1 MSATQHNGNGD
12 QQEAVTA
19 YRDLRIGIGILG
31 MTLPFALL
39 FGHLLAGHGGVLGSV
54 SGSYYTEMRNW
65 FVGSMW
71 ATGFF
76 LIFYRYRRVDNILSN
91 IAGVLSILVALFPTT
106 PPLHASTAAKVVG
119 GLHLAFA
126 ASFLLLLGYF
136 CYFLFT
142 KSDHPPERRSKQKNV
157 RNTIYRWC
165 GVTIAVAVALAGI
178 SELPALRSFK
188 SATHAVFVFESV
200 ATVAFGVAWLIKGG
214 MFLRDEQPASKPAAA
229 LPSANPQ
236 VAEG

>member
-1 MSATQHNGNGD
+1 MPATQHD
-12 QQEAVTA
+12 QQESVTA

-31 MTLPFALL
+31 LTLPVALLIGHLL
-39 FGHLLAGHGGVLGSV
+39 FGHGGLLGSM

-65 FVGSMW
+65 FVGSMC

-76 LIFYRYRRVDNILSN
+76 LIFYRYQKVDNILSN
-91 IAGVLSILVALFPTT
+91 IAGVLSILVALCPTT
-106 PPLHASTAAKVVG
+106 PPLHASTTAKVVG

-136 CYFLFT
+136 CVFLFT
-142 KSDHPPERRSKQKNV
+142 RSDLEPERRGRQKNL

-165 GVTIAVAVALAGI
+165 GVTIAVAVAAAGI

-188 SATHAVFVFESV
+188 TATHSVFWFESL
-200 ATVAFGVAWLIKGG
+200 ATVAFGVAWLIKGETL
-214 MFLRDEQPASKPAAA
+214 FKDAQPATQPAGP
-229 LPSANPQ
+229 LTPQPQ